1 MQIVSERPLRRGWE
15 RCFNYPD
22 NLLSGGG
29 TVVARWPY
37 AQQSRLILRLYISPQ
52 VEEDVRR
59 NEGGINA
66 DDRLIQKRGKGGEW
80 TDGREEEKDDDD
92 DNVKRIQGQEDV
104 K

>member
-1 MQIVSERPLRRGWE
+1 M
-15 RCFNYPD
+15 
-22 NLLSGGG
+22 
-29 TVVARWPY
+29 
-37 AQQSRLILRLYISPQ
+37 
-52 VEEDVRR
+52 RR